1 MVEGISIQLQLVLLA
16 LKYSN
21 LGPAPRLMGAKTPW
35 HRGLW
40 TPGTVL
46 SLKEV
51 LEASEA
57 VQAGV
62 LSDGSLRNL
71 VAGTSALIG
80 PDQALGPINAEMRS
94 DVLFKALSARTG
106 LNITK
111 SSFSCA
117 ILRGSARRVSKPLTE
132 TPQKP
137 NYGGRTRVNSYGFLP
152 SICRGARN
160 ELKNYLFAIRISN
173 RRHLLPVPRQR

>member
-62 LSDGSLRNL
+62 LSGGSFRIILWPERL
-71 VAGTSALIG
+71 PRLDLT
-80 PDQALGPINAEMRS
+80 QALGPINAEMRS
-94 DVLFKALSARTG
+94 DVLFKALSTRTG

-111 SSFSCA
+111 
-117 ILRGSARRVSKPLTE
+117 
-132 TPQKP
+132 
-137 NYGGRTRVNSYGFLP
+137 
-152 SICRGARN
+152 
-160 ELKNYLFAIRISN
+160 
-173 RRHLLPVPRQR
+173 